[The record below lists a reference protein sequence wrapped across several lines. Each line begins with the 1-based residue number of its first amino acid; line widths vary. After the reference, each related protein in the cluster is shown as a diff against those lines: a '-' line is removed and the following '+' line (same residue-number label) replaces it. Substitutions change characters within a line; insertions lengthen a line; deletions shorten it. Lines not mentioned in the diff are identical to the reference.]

1 MLQVVFYLAPLK
13 NKIVGHFLV
22 DTSIALIISFGL
34 IPRGEVAELKVNL
47 ILGLL
52 INTTY
57 MLSRNVNHRTHL
69 LVVCKTT
76 CLPASSSILN
86 SIKKK
91 KNFPSVISGKWYL
104 FILICTYRIFLCLYR
119 IIGDLY
125 FFLCEMPAP
134 ALSCLCCLTCSWDN
148 LVSLVLCKILDD

>member
-1 MLQVVFYLAPLK
+1 M
-13 NKIVGHFLV
+13 V

-34 IPRGEVAELKVNL
+34 IPRSEVAELKVNL
-47 ILGLL
+47 ILRLL
-52 INTTY
+52 INTTN

-69 LVVCKTT
+69 LAVYNTT
-76 CLPASSSILN
+76 CLPASSSTLN
-86 SIKKK
+86 SIK

-104 FILICTYRIFLCLYR
+104 FILICTYQIFLCLYR

-148 LVSLVLCKILDD
+148 LVSLVLCKILDN